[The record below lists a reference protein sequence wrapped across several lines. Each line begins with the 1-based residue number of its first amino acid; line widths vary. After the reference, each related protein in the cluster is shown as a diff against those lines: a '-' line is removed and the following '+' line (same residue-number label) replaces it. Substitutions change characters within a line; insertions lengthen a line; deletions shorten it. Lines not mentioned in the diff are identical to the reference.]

1 VTMSV
6 SDIASKAPAIAPAAA
21 RVIRRAGQ
29 QLPGLARSG
38 PGRVVP
44 HRVVPRG
51 VVPGRVVP
59 ASGLRVLL
67 GGLGYGLVLASRFS
81 TSIRSQ
87 ITRSLIVEISADD
100 GVAQHRDFDRQR
112 RCVYSSPGRAGAPDC
127 AVRFATSGQALRDL
141 TSPRAIDRIMGE
153 MGHGTVRLE
162 GDRQVLLWFA
172 GLARRIAPAGWAG
185 SSRRVLPGA
194 YLAHD
199 PAANG
204 VEKIEIEPPVRQ
216 LDPCWTA
223 AWASRA
229 RLWIVRGACGE
240 PLQEP

>member
-1 VTMSV
+1 MTLSALA
-6 SDIASKAPAIAPAAA
+6 IASKAPAVAPAAA
-21 RVIRRAGQ
+21 RAIRRAGQ
-29 QLPGLARSG
+29 QLPGLARSA

-44 HRVVPRG
+44 V
-51 VVPGRVVP
+51 
-59 ASGLRVLL
+59 SGLRVLL

-87 ITRSLIVEISADD
+87 ITRSLTVEISADD
-100 GVAQHRDFDRQR
+100 GVAQHWDFDRQR
-112 RCVYSSPGRAGAPDC
+112 RCVYSSPGRAGRPDC
-127 AVRFATSGQALRDL
+127 ALRFTSSSQALRDL
-141 TSPRAIDRIMGE
+141 TSPHAIDRIMSE
-153 MGHGTVRLE
+153 MGHGAVRLE
-162 GDRQVLLWFA
+162 GDAGVLLWFD
-172 GLARRIAPAGWAG
+172 GLARRVVSAGWAG

-199 PAANG
+199 PASNG
-204 VEKIEIEPPVRQ
+204 VEKIEIEPAVRQ

-223 AWASRA
+223 AWRSRA

>member
-1 VTMSV
+1 MTLSV
-6 SDIASKAPAIAPAAA
+6 SGIASKAPAVAPAAA

-29 QLPGLARSG
+29 QLPALAQSG

-44 HRVVPRG
+44 VT
-51 VVPGRVVP
+51 
-59 ASGLRVLL
+59 GLRVLL

-81 TSIRSQ
+81 MSVRSQ
-87 ITRSLIVEISADD
+87 ITRSLTVEISADD
-100 GVAQHRDFDRQR
+100 GVAQHWDFDRQR
-112 RCVYSSPGRAGAPDC
+112 RCVYSSSGRAGAPAC

-141 TSPRAIDRIMGE
+141 TSPRAIDRIMGQI
-153 MGHGTVRLE
+153 GHGAVRLE
-162 GDRQVLLWFA
+162 GDPQVLLWFD
-172 GLARRIAPAGWAG
+172 GLARRVVSAGWAG
-185 SSRRVLPGA
+185 SSHRVLPGA
-194 YLAHD
+194 YLAPD

-204 VEKIEIEPPVRQ
+204 VEKIEVEPAVRQ

-223 AWASRA
+223 AWRSRA

>member
-1 VTMSV
+1 MTMSV
-6 SDIASKAPAIAPAAA
+6 GGIAAKAPAVAPAAA

-29 QLPGLARSG
+29 QLPGLARS
-38 PGRVVP
+38 
-44 HRVVPRG
+44 
-51 VVPGRVVP
+51 VPGRAALGRAVLGRAVLGRTMP

-67 GGLGYGLVLASRFS
+67 GGLGYGLVLASQFS
-81 TSIRSQ
+81 TPIRSQ
-87 ITRSLIVEISADD
+87 ITRSLTVEISADD
-100 GVAQHRDFDRQR
+100 GVAQHWDFDRQR
-112 RCVYSSPGRAGAPDC
+112 RCVYSSPGRAAAPDC
-127 AVRFATSGQALRDL
+127 AVRFASSGQALRYL
-141 TSPRAIDRIMGE
+141 TSPHAIDRIMGGI
-153 MGHGTVRLE
+153 GHGTVRLE
-162 GDRQVLLWFA
+162 GDPRVLLWFD
-172 GLARRIAPAGWAG
+172 GLARRIALAGWAG
-185 SSRRVLPGA
+185 SSRRALPGA

-204 VEKIEIEPPVRQ
+204 VEKIEVEPAVRQ

>member
-1 VTMSV
+1 MTISA
-6 SDIASKAPAIAPAAA
+6 SAIASKAPAVAPAAA

-29 QLPGLARSG
+29 QLPGLARSR

-44 HRVVPRG
+44 V
-51 VVPGRVVP
+51 
-59 ASGLRVLL
+59 SGLRVLL

-87 ITRSLIVEISADD
+87 ITRSLTVEISADD
-100 GVAQHRDFDRQR
+100 GVAQHWDFDRQR
-112 RCVYSSPGRAGAPDC
+112 RCVYSSPRRAGRADC
-127 AVRFATSGQALRDL
+127 ALRFASSGQALRDL
-141 TSPRAIDRIMGE
+141 TSPHAIDRIMAGI
-153 MGHGTVRLE
+153 GHGSVRLE
-162 GDRQVLLWFA
+162 GDPRVLLWFD
-172 GLARRIAPAGWAG
+172 GLARRVVSAGWAD
-185 SSRRVLPGA
+185 SSHRVLPGA

-204 VEKIEIEPPVRQ
+204 VEKIEIEPAVRQ

-223 AWASRA
+223 AWAARA

>member
-1 VTMSV
+1 MIMSGLVPVT
-6 SDIASKAPAIAPAAA
+6 
-21 RVIRRAGQ
+21 
-29 QLPGLARSG
+29 
-38 PGRVVP
+38 
-44 HRVVPRG
+44 
-51 VVPGRVVP
+51 
-59 ASGLRVLL
+59 GLRVLL

-81 TSIRSQ
+81 ASIRSQ
-87 ITRSLIVEISADD
+87 ITRSLTVEISADD
-100 GVAQHRDFDRQR
+100 GVAQHWDFDRQR
-112 RCVYSSPGRAGAPDC
+112 RCVYSSAGRADTTDC
-127 AVRFATSGQALRDL
+127 AVRFASSGQALRDL
-141 TSPRAIDRIMGE
+141 TSPRAIDRIMGQL
-153 MGHGTVRLE
+153 GHGAVRLE
-162 GDRQVLLWFA
+162 GDARVLIWFG
-172 GLARRIAPAGWAG
+172 GLARRLVTAGWAG

-204 VEKIEIEPPVRQ
+204 VEKIEIEPAVRQ